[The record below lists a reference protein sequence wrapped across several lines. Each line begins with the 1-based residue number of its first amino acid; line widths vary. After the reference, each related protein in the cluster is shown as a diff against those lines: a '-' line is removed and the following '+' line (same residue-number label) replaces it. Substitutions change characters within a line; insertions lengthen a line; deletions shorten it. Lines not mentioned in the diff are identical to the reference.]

1 MWNLRNKTDE
11 HRGKDGKIFIM
22 QMESKRELKYQY
34 LYWTNDFKTKSMK
47 QYKEGHYIH
56 QEGITIVTI
65 YAPNITAPKYVKQL
79 ITNIKEEI
87 DGNTISRR
95 L

>member
-1 MWNLRNKTDE
+1 
-11 HRGKDGKIFIM
+11 M

-65 YAPNITAPKYVKQL
+65 YAPNMGAPKYIMQL
-79 ITNIKEEI
+79 LPNMKKEI
-87 DGNTISRR
+87 DSSTIILEDFNTSFASMNISSRQKINK
-95 L
+95 